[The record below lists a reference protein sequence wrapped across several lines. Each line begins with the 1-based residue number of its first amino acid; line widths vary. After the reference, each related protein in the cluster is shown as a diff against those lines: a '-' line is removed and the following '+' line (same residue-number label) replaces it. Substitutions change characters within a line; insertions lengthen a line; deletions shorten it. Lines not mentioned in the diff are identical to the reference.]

1 MTTAQLGVIVAACV
15 AMAAFAAAVV
25 QAQEPTMSLPNATIT
40 ADFGPSFQPAEVVI
54 PAGGAVEWKNATF
67 FARAVT
73 DDPAFARGLVKA
85 RLPTGAQ
92 PFDSGAIAPGGA
104 WRRSFTVPGR
114 YVYFYRPSGRHQS
127 GVVIVR

>member
-25 QAQEPTMSLPNATIT
+25 QAQEPTMSLPNATVT
-40 ADFGPSFQPAEVVI
+40 ADFGAGFQPTEVVI
-54 PAGGAVEWKNATF
+54 PAGGTVEWKNASF

-73 DDPAFARGLVKA
+73 DDPALAHGLVEA
-85 RLPTGAQ
+85 RLPAGAQ

-114 YVYFYRPSGRHQS
+114 YVYFSRQPGRHT

>member
-15 AMAAFAAAVV
+15 AVAALAAAVV
-25 QAQEPTMSLPNATIT
+25 QAQEPTMSLPNATVT
-40 ADFGPSFQPAEVVI
+40 ADFGPDFKPTEVVI
-54 PAGGAVEWKNATF
+54 PAGGTVEWKNASF
-67 FARAVT
+67 FVRAIT
-73 DDPAFARGLVKA
+73 DDPALAHGLIKA

-114 YVYFYRPSGRHQS
+114 YVYFYRPPGRRQT